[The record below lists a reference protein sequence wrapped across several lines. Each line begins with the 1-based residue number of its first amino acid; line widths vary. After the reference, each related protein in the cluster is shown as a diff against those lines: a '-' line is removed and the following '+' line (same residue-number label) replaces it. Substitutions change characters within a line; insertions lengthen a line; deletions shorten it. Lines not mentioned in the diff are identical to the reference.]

1 MGKILLTGMSAPQ
14 ASAKANKTSTSF
26 AAVINEAL
34 VSAGHSVVWSDP
46 HIALTKESIDDFDS
60 VLVGISPLN
69 SLGANRAYGALSTIS
84 SVLEHSPSKLNLF
97 IDAPN
102 VSQIDVSLRA
112 VSTNPELLVKSFYS
126 YRKDYSIVKSD
137 KNLQKKLMSVVET
150 LLNNKWPTTLYPS
163 LPWKTDDSV
172 ASKLPSGAAS
182 SLAGISL
189 DSFLLEAPVPSY
201 EIIDKWCLDNPQSKW
216 TKSTV
221 SMLGLPCV
229 PMKITKGSTDL
240 DVEAQISRSIGVLI
254 SPDKK
259 QDTWWSY
266 RYIQALNKLTPIATN
281 WKESQTLD
289 SSWAV
294 LAATIESS
302 SPKERLSIALAQR
315 ESYEQNTPDR
325 IEATTILLN
334 ALRISKEK

>member
-1 MGKILLTGMSAPQ
+1 MSAPQ
-14 ASAKANKTSTSF
+14 ASAKANKTSISF
-26 AAVINEAL
+26 ASVINMAL

-46 HIALTKESIDDFDS
+46 RIVMTEEAIEEFDS

-69 SLGANRAYGALSTIS
+69 SLGANRAYAALSTIS
-84 SVLEHSPSKLNLF
+84 SVLEYSPEKLSLF

-102 VSQIDVSLRA
+102 VSQIEVSLRA
-112 VSTNPELLVKSFYS
+112 VSANPELLVKSFYS
-126 YRKDYSIVKSD
+126 YRKDYSVVKSD
-137 KNLQKKLMSVVET
+137 KELQKRLISVVDT
-150 LLNNKWPTTLYPS
+150 LLNEEWPITLYPR
-163 LPWKTDDSV
+163 LPWKSDDSV
-172 ASKLPSGAAS
+172 SEKLPNGAASKLI
-182 SLAGISL
+182 GINL
-189 DSFLLEAPVPSY
+189 DSFLLETPIPSY
-201 EIIDKWCLDNPQSKW
+201 ETVDKWCSDNTQSKW
-216 TKSTV
+216 AKSTI
-221 SMLGLPCV
+221 STLSLPCV
-229 PMKITKGSTDL
+229 PMRLTKGSTDA

-259 QDTWWSY
+259 QNTWWSY

-281 WKESQTLD
+281 WKESQNLD

-325 IEATTILLN
+325 IESVTALVN
-334 ALRISKEK
+334 ALRVTKEK